1 METRLDKWLWA
12 ARIYKTR
19 GIASDSCKNGKVLL
33 NGGGAKPS
41 KIVNVGDIIEIKQ
54 PPIVRKYKVKGLGV
68 RRVSAKLAIDLVEDI
83 TPVEEL
89 DKLRQFRKDPVSVI
103 FGHREKGTGRPSKK
117 ERRDIDKLFDRPD
130 IEED

>member
-33 NGGGAKPS
+33 NGSGAKPS
-41 KIVNVGDIIEIKQ
+41 KNVSEGDIIEIKQ
-54 PPIVRKYKVKGLGV
+54 PPIVRKYKVKGIGIK
-68 RRVSAKLAIDLVEDI
+68 RVSAKLAVDLVEDI
-83 TPVEEL
+83 TPASEL

-103 FGHREKGTGRPSKK
+103 FGHREKGAGRPSKK
-117 ERRDIDKLFDRPD
+117 DRRDIDKLFDRPE

>member
-19 GIASDSCKNGKVLL
+19 GIASDSCKNGKVSL
-33 NGGGAKPS
+33 NGSGAKPS
-41 KIVNVGDIIEIKQ
+41 KIVNEGDIIEIKQ
-54 PPIVRKYKVKGLGV
+54 PPIIRKYKVKGLSI

-83 TPVEEL
+83 TSVEEL

-117 ERRDIDKLFDRPD
+117 ERREIDKFTNETGDPS
-130 IEED
+130 E